1 MIRRR
6 FSYFKALIAFT
17 ILLSFSLTYSH
28 AAYNGECWVVSGGDT
43 VYKVYPNG
51 TVDASVIPNLTQA
64 QSAEVDPTNGVVWIS
79 ISAANAV
86 FRYDPA
92 ATDPNA
98 AFIGIENI
106 SGARS
111 ISINSSDSTAWI
123 GGKNVVKKVSADG
136 SQVLAEITGVHE
148 PEVAVN
154 PTDGS
159 CWVTDSRGTATR
171 YDANGAAVATGQS
184 QLKEPKFVAVNPKT
198 GNAWVADTQAS
209 VLVKLSPTGQ
219 ELLRITDISKPT
231 SPEVNAKDGNLWLVS
246 NASTLVKLSP
256 SGQKT
261 MEVPAGMAILAIAV
275 DGTDGGIWVAD
286 QIGSTFQGE
295 VSKYTASGEKLFGG
309 IAIPMPSHVSVGN
322 WAGQ

>member
-6 FSYFKALIAFT
+6 FSYLKALIAFA
-17 ILLSFSLTYSH
+17 ISLSFSLTYSH

-51 TVDASVIPNLTQA
+51 SVDSSVIPGLTQA
-64 QSAEVDPTNGVVWIS
+64 QSAEVDPKNGVVWIS
-79 ISAANAV
+79 VSAANTV

-98 AFIGIENI
+98 AFKTISNI

-111 ISINSSDSTAWI
+111 ISINTSDSTAWI

-171 YDANGAAVATGQS
+171 YNANGSAVAEGPK
-184 QLKEPKFVAVNPKT
+184 LKEPKFVAVNPKT

-209 VLVKLSPTGQ
+209 VLVKLSPAGQ

-231 SPEVNAKDGNLWLVS
+231 SPEVNAKDGSLWLVS
-246 NASTLVKLSP
+246 NASMLVKLSP

-261 MEVPAGMAILAIAV
+261 MEVPAGMAILAIGI

-295 VSKYTASGEKLFGG
+295 VSKFSASGEKQFG
-309 IAIPMPSHVSVGN
+309 IPIPMPSHVSVGN

>member
-6 FSYFKALIAFT
+6 FSYFKALIAFA
-17 ILLSFSLTYSH
+17 ILSSFSLTHSH
-28 AAYNGECWVVSGGDT
+28 AAYNGECWVISGGDT
-43 VYKVYPNG
+43 VYKVYPDG

-64 QSAEVDPTNGVVWIS
+64 QSAEVDPKNGVVWIS

-86 FRYDPA
+86 YRYDPA

-111 ISINSSDSTAWI
+111 ISINSSDSTAWV
-123 GGKNVVKKVSADG
+123 GGNNVVKKVSADG

-148 PEVAVN
+148 PEVSVN

-159 CWVTDSRGTATR
+159 CWVTDSGGTVTL
-171 YDANGAAVATGQS
+171 YDANGAAVAQGPK
-184 QLKEPKFVAVNPKT
+184 LKEPKFVAVNPRT

-246 NASTLVKLSP
+246 NASTLVRLSP

-261 MEVPAGMAILAIAV
+261 LEVPAGMAILAIGV
-275 DGTDGGIWVAD
+275 DGSDGGIWVAD

-295 VSKYTASGEKLFGG
+295 VSKFSASGEKQFG
-309 IAIPMPSHVSVGN
+309 IPIPMPSHVSVGN

>member
-6 FSYFKALIAFT
+6 FSYPKALIAFA
-17 ILLSFSLTYSH
+17 ILLSFSLANSH

-43 VYKVYPNG
+43 VYKLHSNG
-51 TVDASVIPNLTQA
+51 ALDSASIPGLTQA
-64 QSAEVDPTNGVVWIS
+64 QSAEVDPKSGVVWIS
-79 ISAANAV
+79 VSAANAV

-98 AFIGIENI
+98 AFKTISDI

-111 ISINSSDSTAWI
+111 ISINPGDGTVWI
-123 GGKNVVKKVSADG
+123 GGKSVVKKISADG

-159 CWVTDSRGTATR
+159 CWVTDSRGSATR
-171 YDANGAAVATGQS
+171 YDANGAAVAKGPE
-184 QLKEPKFVAVNPKT
+184 LKEPKFVAVNPKT

-209 VLVKLSPTGQ
+209 VLVKLNPAGQ

-261 MEVPAGMAILAIAV
+261 AEIPAGMAILAIGI
-275 DGTDGGIWVAD
+275 DGSDGGIWVAD

-295 VSKYTASGEKLFGG
+295 VSKFSASGEKLFGVG
-309 IAIPMPSHVSVGN
+309 IPMPSHVSVGN

>member
-6 FSYFKALIAFT
+6 FSYFKTLIAFA
-17 ILLSFSLTYSH
+17 ILLSFSLTHSE

-51 TVDASVIPNLTQA
+51 SVDSSVIPNLTQA
-64 QSAEVDPTNGVVWIS
+64 QSAEVDPKNGVVWIS
-79 ISAANAV
+79 VSAANTV

-92 ATDPNA
+92 ATDPKA
-98 AFIGIENI
+98 VFKTIADI

-111 ISINSSDSTAWI
+111 ISINTSDSTAWV

-136 SQVLAEITGVHE
+136 SQVLAEISGVHE
-148 PEVAVN
+148 PDVSVN

-231 SPEVNAKDGNLWLVS
+231 SLDVNAKDGSLWLVA

-261 MEVPAGMAILAIAV
+261 MEIPAGIAILAIGV
-275 DGTDGGIWVAD
+275 DGQDGGIWVAD
-286 QIGSTFQGE
+286 QLGPTFQGE
-295 VSKYTASGEKLFGG
+295 VSKYSASGEKLFG
-309 IAIPMPSHVSVGN
+309 IQILMPSHVSVGN